1 MAVTTKVIDRARR
14 DLDVSKEIARL
25 YPDATP
31 FAVILMKARKE
42 TTQTNYFYWYDSEL
56 VDWWGKVVTA
66 VTTGSPGDEVTI
78 SVESN
83 SMFRPKDLVKV
94 ADTDEVLYVTEIT
107 SSDGTDQIKAIR
119 GYEALAAGATLTNIP
134 ENAQLL
140 ILGNAMEEFS
150 SAPGSKLLQPTKG
163 ENFTQIFRTPF
174 DQSMTSTSEKLRTA
188 ETERNRLRRD
198 KAIEHRLAIER
209 AMIFGK
215 PYQDP
220 NEARNTT
227 GGVLHFIQDQKFTS
241 NSTFDEDVFEDF
253 CEKLFTHGSD
263 KKLLIC
269 SHKVGAAINKF
280 AKDNIE
286 TRSGEETYGLRL
298 KQYKSFHGDLFI
310 VPSRTLERAY
320 QGLVLGLDMKHLKY
334 RPLSTRDTTLKTNI
348 QPNDADG
355 WRDEYM
361 TEAGLEL
368 RLPKAH
374 AWMNIDMSNW
384 TVDA

>member
-66 VTTGSPGDEVTI
+66 VTTGGPGDEVTI

-83 SMFRPKDLVKV
+83 SMFKPKDLVKV

-107 SSDGTDQIKAIR
+107 SSGGTDQIKAIR

-163 ENFTQIFRTPF
+163 ENFTQ
-174 DQSMTSTSEKLRTA
+174 
-188 ETERNRLRRD
+188 
-198 KAIEHRLAIER
+198 
-209 AMIFGK
+209 FG
-215 PYQDP
+215 
-220 NEARNTT
+220 
-227 GGVLHFIQDQKFTS
+227 
-241 NSTFDEDVFEDF
+241 
-253 CEKLFTHGSD
+253 C
-263 KKLLIC
+263 
-269 SHKVGAAINKF
+269 
-280 AKDNIE
+280 
-286 TRSGEETYGLRL
+286 
-298 KQYKSFHGDLFI
+298 
-310 VPSRTLERAY
+310 
-320 QGLVLGLDMKHLKY
+320 LV
-334 RPLSTRDTTLKTNI
+334 
-348 QPNDADG
+348 A
-355 WRDEYM
+355 
-361 TEAGLEL
+361 
-368 RLPKAH
+368 
-374 AWMNIDMSNW
+374 
-384 TVDA
+384 